1 MKKIILCLIIVFILL
16 GGGYQFYASK
26 INKSKKEFYKPLSP
40 KDLNPKSF
48 IKLFTE
54 KYNKDSNLNFVTL
67 TGDFPENWVKPNDIE
82 YLISIMRSKEKCCGY
97 MNTFS
102 SFISSENGEV
112 GGFAIIFLNSY
123 ISKTKINMGLNCNP
137 KTDEESVKKID
148 SWYRNT
154 INKK

>member
-1 MKKIILCLIIVFILL
+1 MKKIILPLIIVFILL
-16 GGGYQFYASK
+16 VGGYQFYASK
-26 INKSKKEFYKPLSP
+26 TNKPKKEFYKPLSP

-67 TGDFPENWVKPNDIE
+67 TGDFPKNWVKPDDIE
-82 YLISIMRSKEKCCGY
+82 YLISIMKSKEKCCGY

-137 KTDEESVKKID
+137 KTDEESVTKIE
-148 SWYRNT
+148 SWYRNS
-154 INKK
+154 KK